1 MKTDYS
7 FVTRVDNTPF
17 SIVQTFDG
25 KFAITIGNNV
35 VSKPLDSQDECM
47 HLIEVRDWELFIN
60 SICAVFTIMTSIDK
74 LENNSEHETNDQES
88 TDRSA

>member
-1 MKTDYS
+1 MKTEYS
-7 FVTRVDNTPF
+7 FVTRVENTPF

-35 VSKPLDSQDECM
+35 VSKPLETQEECL

-74 LENNSEHETNDQES
+74 LENIEENETNNEES

>member
-1 MKTDYS
+1 MKTEYS
-7 FVTRVDNTPF
+7 FVTRVENTPF

-35 VSKPLDSQDECM
+35 VSKPLDTQEECL

-74 LENNSEHETNDQES
+74 LENISEEHETNNEKS
-88 TDRSA
+88 TH

>member
-1 MKTDYS
+1 MKTEYS
-7 FVTRVDNTPF
+7 FVTRVENTPF

-35 VSKPLDSQDECM
+35 VSKTLDSQEECM

-74 LENNSEHETNDQES
+74 IENINKEHETNNKES
-88 TDRSA
+88 TN

>member
-1 MKTDYS
+1 MKTEYS
-7 FVTRVDNTPF
+7 FVTRVENTPF
-17 SIVQTFDG
+17 SIVQTFGG

-35 VSKPLDSQDECM
+35 VSKPLDSQEECL

-74 LENNSEHETNDQES
+74 LENIEDHETNNEKS